1 MGREQKIGL
10 AAALFALALVVAIG
24 VVAGVILLVS

>member
-10 AAALFALALVVAIG
+10 AAALFALGLVVVIG
-24 VVAGVILLVS
+24 VVAGVIVLVS